1 MGTQGHRDVWRDL
14 AFGTWDIGRHNMEHE
29 IDSMHGS
36 GDRRAQGLL
45 GTGDKVG
52 PQPPAT
58 GIFCGSSHRGSGH
71 TDFEN
76 ADYEPWNTD
85 NTGHGNMRQ
94 RTVQNARLGGTGKGD
109 TFHQAAR

>member
-1 MGTQGHRDVWRDL
+1 MRRDVVTGC
-14 AFGTWDIGRHNMEHE
+14 FGYYQEFKSTNIIASFKNLVP
-29 IDSMHGS
+29 
-36 GDRRAQGLL
+36 Q
-45 GTGDKVG
+45 VG

-94 RTVQNARLGGTGKGD
+94 RTVQNARLGGIGKGD